1 MITTISA
8 KLAAYLCRKN
18 IIDETRK
25 EIYQYGYEVLISGLT
40 GFAIVMILGAIMKC
54 FMESILFLAVFVPIR
69 QLTGGYHADS
79 YLKCNIVFT
88 VLFLIVM
95 LVTEAM
101 LSTILFVYMFILTG
115 VFVLAVYEFAPM
127 ENPNKPLD
135 EGQKVLNRKTALA
148 VSAIISVTSII
159 VYSMNKR
166 VAVLMAM
173 TLFGI
178 AFLMFCEKYKVSHVE
193 K

>member
-8 KLAAYLCRKN
+8 KLASYLCRKN
-18 IIDETRK
+18 IIDANRK

-40 GFAIVMILGAIMKC
+40 GFAIVMILGAVMKC
-54 FMESILFLAVFVPIR
+54 FLESIMFLAVFVPIR

-88 VLFLIVM
+88 VIFLIVM

-101 LSTILFVYMFILTG
+101 LSTILFIYIFILSG
-115 VFVLAVYEFAPM
+115 IFIIAVYEFAPM

-135 EGQKVLNRKTALA
+135 EGQKLLNRKTALA
-148 VSAIISVTSII
+148 VSVIISVTSFI
-159 VYSMNKR
+159 VYFMNKR
-166 VAVLMAM
+166 IAVLMAM
-173 TLFGI
+173 TLFAI
-178 AFLMFCEKYKVSHVE
+178 AFLMFWEKYKVTHTE
-193 K
+193 N

>member
-8 KLAAYLCRKN
+8 KLASYLCRKN
-18 IIDETRK
+18 IIDANRK

-40 GFAIVMILGAIMKC
+40 GFAIVMIMGAVMKC
-54 FMESILFLAVFVPIR
+54 FLESIMFLAVFVPIR

-88 VLFLIVM
+88 VIFLIVM

-101 LSTILFVYMFILTG
+101 LSTILFIYIFILSG
-115 VFVLAVYEFAPM
+115 IFIIAVYEFAPM

-135 EGQKVLNRKTALA
+135 EGQKLLNRKTALA
-148 VSAIISVTSII
+148 VSVIISVTSFI
-159 VYSMNKR
+159 VYFMNKR
-166 VAVLMAM
+166 IAVLMAM
-173 TLFGI
+173 TLFAI
-178 AFLMFCEKYKVSHVE
+178 AFLMFWEKYKVTHTE
-193 K
+193 N

>member
-8 KLAAYLCRKN
+8 KLASYLCRKN
-18 IIDETRK
+18 IIDANRK

-40 GFAIVMILGAIMKC
+40 GFAIVMILGAVMKC
-54 FMESILFLAVFVPIR
+54 FLESIMFLAVFVPIR

-88 VLFLIVM
+88 VIFLIVM

-101 LSTILFVYMFILTG
+101 LSTILFIYIFILSG
-115 VFVLAVYEFAPM
+115 IFIIAVYEFAPM

-135 EGQKVLNRKTALA
+135 EGQKLLNRKTALA
-148 VSAIISVTSII
+148 VSVIISVTSFI
-159 VYSMNKR
+159 VYFMNKR
-166 VAVLMAM
+166 IAVLMAM
-173 TLFGI
+173 TLFAI
-178 AFLMFCEKYKVSHVE
+178 AFLMFWEKYKVTHSE
-193 K
+193 N

>member
-1 MITTISA
+1 MISKIIA
-8 KLAAYLCRKN
+8 KLVEYLYRKN
-18 IIDETRK
+18 IIDEDKK
-25 EIYQYGYEVLISGLT
+25 EIYQYGYEVLISGLI

-88 VLFLIVM
+88 VLFLIVI
-95 LVTEAM
+95 LATEAM
-101 LSTILFVYMFILTG
+101 LTTILFVYIFILAG

-135 EGQKVLNRKTALA
+135 EGQKLLNRKIALA

-159 VYSMNKR
+159 VYFMNKR
-166 VAVLMAM
+166 VAILIAM

-178 AFLMFCEKYKVSHVE
+178 AFLMFLEKYKVSHAE